1 METQGVDLQFDLLR
15 RIRQVVKIPL
25 VIHGSTGVAD
35 RDLRRL
41 IECGAVKINMGTTL
55 RMVFGQ
61 TLREQIEEN
70 PKLFD
75 RVEMYQKCMKAVEG
89 KAIEKI
95 KCL

>member
-1 METQGVDLQFDLLR
+1 MEEKRREEWVAILRQSRLCRNLEEKELL
-15 RIRQVVKIPL
+15 
-25 VIHGSTGVAD
+25 G
-35 RDLRRL
+35 
-41 IECGAVKINMGTTL
+41 
-55 RMVFGQ
+55 
-61 TLREQIEEN
+61 EQIEEN

>member
-1 METQGVDLQFDLLR
+1 M
-15 RIRQVVKIPL
+15 
-25 VIHGSTGVAD
+25 
-35 RDLRRL
+35 
-41 IECGAVKINMGTTL
+41 KINMGTTL